1 MSKKV
6 KKWQKVF
13 RQESCRTVS
22 GWPDDI
28 DKFFAAL
35 ENGLPLRKPTREK
48 NAPKDYYDHRSL
60 MNM

>member
-28 DKFFAAL
+28 DNFFAAL
-35 ENGLPLRKPTREK
+35 ENGSDLRKPTREK
-48 NAPKDYYDHRSL
+48 MLLKIITIIEVL
-60 MNM
+60 